1 MVSGDRVSGERASGD
16 RVFGDRSTD
25 LTVGVL
31 TPASSVRGVEGHTPR
46 HDTPGKARRRS
57 RPEEDDSYEDNPA
70 SDASVKPEHQVDDL
84 A

>member
-1 MVSGDRVSGERASGD
+1 MLSGDRVSGDLASGD
-16 RVFGDRSTD
+16 LSTD
-25 LTVGVL
+25 LIVGVL

-46 HDTPGKARRRS
+46 QDTPGKARRRS

-70 SDASVKPEHQVDDL
+70 SDASVKPEHQIDDL